1 MGTNNAER
9 VIVQSNMHVTNINRL
24 FKDIKS
30 EVFVDF
36 IQFDNKGINVTTNKV
51 VTMLDLNVIE
61 KYMKNLNNID
71 SSNAISSKLS
81 QSLSRESF
89 KPSISLMML
98 S

>member
-89 KPSISLMML
+89 KPSISLMIL